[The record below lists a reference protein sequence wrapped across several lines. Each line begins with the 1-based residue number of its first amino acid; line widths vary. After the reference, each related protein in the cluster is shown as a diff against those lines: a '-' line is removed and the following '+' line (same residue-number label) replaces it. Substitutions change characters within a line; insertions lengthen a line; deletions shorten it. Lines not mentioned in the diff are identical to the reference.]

1 MDRHTLKTDVQQ
13 KTAGSSARLKG
24 VGVVVSIAIAGV
36 AVFALIHALKKVD
49 FNRVSEV
56 VRDTNPGL
64 IALALL
70 LVAASYLSLTLYD
83 VFALR
88 TIGRTDVPCRIA
100 ALASFTSY
108 PIAHGI
114 GATALI
120 APVIRYRIY
129 SRHGLGVFDV
139 ANISFLTG
147 LTFWLGNL
155 TALGLSVLW
164 EPSSID
170 VIDFLPPFGNRLLAV
185 ALLAG
190 VVAFLVWSWL
200 STGSIGTTRWSMKLP
215 SGPMVLMQIG
225 LGIFDLGAAALAMYV
240 LIPADANIDAFRAI
254 AVFIAAMLLGFA
266 SHAPA
271 GLGAFDATI
280 LIGLGDQDR
289 EEPLIAALLIFR
301 FLYHLLPFVLAIS
314 VFGAVEGWRNL
325 RAKA

>member
-1 MDRHTLKTDVQQ
+1 LKPDVLQ
-13 KTAGSSARLKG
+13 KTSRTGALLKG
-24 VGVVVSIAIAGV
+24 LGVVVSIAVAAA

-49 FNRVSEV
+49 FEKVVEV
-56 VRDTNPGL
+56 VRDTNPSL

-70 LVAASYLSLTLYD
+70 LVVASYCSLTFYD
-83 VFALR
+83 LFALR
-88 TIGRTDVPCRIA
+88 TIGRADVPYRIA

-170 VIDFLPPFGNRLLAV
+170 VIDFLPQQGNRLLAV
-185 ALLAG
+185 VLLAG
-190 VVAFLVWSWL
+190 IVAFLVWSWL
-200 STGSIGTTRWSMKLP
+200 STGSIGTARWPVKLP
-215 SGPMVLMQIG
+215 SGPMVLLQIG

-240 LIPADANIDAFRAI
+240 LIPAEMNIGLFQAI

-280 LIGLGDQDR
+280 LICLGDQDH

-301 FLYHLLPFVLAIS
+301 FLYHLIPFVLALAL
-314 VFGAVEGWRNL
+314 FGAVEGWRGF